1 MQKRG
6 APIRSS
12 QNSLLES
19 RKVASRDE
27 DGIKVH
33 YFVDKARIDLKSKV
47 FYLPHADHTL
57 DKYNKQY
64 INRDPNNK
72 NLVNCCD
79 KLKSILLGKPQVELT
94 KLPTLIKLHFP
105 KQPR

>member
-12 QNSLLES
+12 QHSLLES

-27 DGIKVH
+27 D
-33 YFVDKARIDLKSKV
+33 
-47 FYLPHADHTL
+47 
-57 DKYNKQY
+57 
-64 INRDPNNK
+64 PNNK
-72 NLVNCCD
+72 NLINCYD

-94 KLPTLIKLHFP
+94 ELPTLIKLHFP